1 MLKYRIIIGLLSF
14 ALGVTAVLAIQ
25 NYKRAKDHNIVP
37 PSKLFS
43 QERSI
48 DDTLDSFFICDYYV
62 A

>member
-14 ALGVTAVLAIQ
+14 ALGATAVLAIQ

-37 PSKLFS
+37 PPILFL
-43 QERSI
+43 ERCSNEKMF
-48 DDTLDSFFICDYYV
+48 SFFICDYYV